1 MSNAAQIVRGLH
13 GGGGEADTVFVV
25 DDDAML
31 REALTLLLE
40 AEGFRV
46 EAYASAKAFLDASR
60 ADPSGCLILDIGL
73 PGMSGLA
80 LQRTLQARAI
90 ELPII
95 FLTGRGDVPMAVQ
108 ALKQGAVDFLE
119 KPASNEAILDRVCTA
134 LADAKRCTLQERGGA
149 DLLARYESLTSRQ
162 REIMTLVTS
171 GLSNK
176 EVARKLDISTRT
188 VEGHRLRI
196 MERMHATS
204 LWDLTE
210 KARAC
215 EALNKP
221 ATDKDD

>member
-1 MSNAAQIVRGLH
+1 MSNGAQIVRDLH

-25 DDDAML
+25 DDDVTL
-31 REALTLLLE
+31 REALRLLLE
-40 AEGFRV
+40 GEGLRV
-46 EAYASAKAFLDASR
+46 ETYASARAFLDANR
-60 ADPSGCLILDIGL
+60 ADESACLILDIGL
-73 PGMSGLA
+73 PGMNGLA
-80 LQRTLQARAI
+80 LQRALQARGVQ
-90 ELPII
+90 LPII
-95 FLTGRGDVPMAVQ
+95 FLTGQGDVPKAVQ
-108 ALKQGAVDFLE
+108 ALKRGAVDFLE

-134 LADAKRCTLQERGGA
+134 LADAKKMPLQKRVGA
-149 DLLARYESLTSRQ
+149 DLLARYECLTSRQ

-188 VEGHRLRI
+188 VEGHRFRV
-196 MERMHATS
+196 MEKMHATS

-215 EALNKP
+215 EALNRP